1 MSEDLFGKFLKGN
14 SYFDEALLKVK
25 SRKQEEFKA
34 EHGYLSSD
42 EEMTYFLQFSN
53 PESIYRNPELSKPS
67 KDEIRNIWKFK
78 KAYALSGINRMRN
91 TFLYS
96 NKIRKYKISKD
107 IEERI
112 NTIVNESPFK
122 KNRKRRLRFFLAKL
136 HEWDYFTH
144 HLPKEIVKI
153 YDTIYLD
160 FAQNIEKGLTPLPI
174 ALLGRWIGG
183 YFPGR
188 IPVEKIN
195 GKNAILRGYYSFIN
209 QYYQIES
216 TNRFYVLKRDLDDKA
231 IESLELVFIEQ
242 LKYQN
247 KSTSKYKFF
256 IDYLIKIGL
265 LTKCANYSTNCK
277 CNHYRIKW
285 E

>member
-1 MSEDLFGKFLKGN
+1 MSNN
-14 SYFDEALLKVK
+14 SFKIPLDDDPYFKEVLLKYK
-25 SRKQEEFKA
+25 LRKEEEFKIT
-34 EHGYLSSD
+34 HGVNLSD
-42 EEMTYFLQFSN
+42 QEMDYFLQFSE
-53 PESIYRNPELSKPS
+53 PESAYRDPELCKPA
-67 KDEIRNIWKFK
+67 KDEIRNKWKFK

-96 NKIRKYKISKD
+96 NKISKYKISKD

-136 HEWDYFTH
+136 HEWDYFIH
-144 HLPKEIVKI
+144 HLPKEIVKL

-174 ALLGRWIGG
+174 ALMGRWVGSYI
-183 YFPGR
+183 PGR
-188 IPVEKIN
+188 IPASKILGEKPTLTYGII
-195 GKNAILRGYYSFIN
+195 K
-209 QYYQIES
+209 QYYQIDS
-216 TNRFYVLKRDLDDKA
+216 AGRFFVLKRDLDDEA
-231 IESLELVFIEQ
+231 IENLETIFIGH
-242 LKYQN
+242 LGYRN
-247 KSTSKYKFF
+247 KNTSKYKFF

-265 LTKCANYSTNCK
+265 LTKCVNYSTNCK

>member
-1 MSEDLFGKFLKGN
+1 MSEDLFGNSLKGN

-25 SRKQEEFKA
+25 SRKQEDFK
-34 EHGYLSSD
+34 EELGYNSSD
-42 EEMTYFLQFSN
+42 EEMNYLLQFSK
-53 PESIYRNPELSKPS
+53 PESAYLNPELSTE
-67 KDEIRNIWKFK
+67 DEIRKKWKVK
-78 KAYALSGINRMRN
+78 KDFTLSGINRMRN

-96 NKIRKYKISKD
+96 NKISKYKISKD

-144 HLPKEIVKI
+144 HLPKEIVKLYDKI
-153 YDTIYLD
+153 YQD
-160 FAQNIEKGLTPLPI
+160 FAQNIKKGLTPLPI

-265 LTKCANYSTNCK
+265 LTKCVNYSTNCK